1 MSTKTRLRFARHRFN
16 SARSALLKKRIFD
29 HSRALSE
36 QLNFTQLL
44 PYFSTPGYQF
54 LNNEE
59 LNKLDKLP
67 TDRLKANKLLVILRA
82 KPRYAI
88 RKFLAC
94 VFDED
99 EHSGHEDLSKLF
111 QSVLPPEEVKKIRK
125 LMRKPITRT
134 NYCNCCNRRSKST
147 LVASHR
153 SMAVVQYDG
162 PRPELPMTLVQY
174 EGCLV
179 MKSYDKLDRKLW
191 DHFSNG
197 KYDDLAVVTQR
208 IDASTKAP
216 IDIKIIGRWF
226 ESLILMHRDGNYK
239 KCLRDILIPALG
251 MCSESK
257 VQNRNILEGRICQ
270 RMAQV
275 YLVMGKKEKATKYFD
290 RAKGLLQFVARG
302 YEKVNMFCREAKI
315 MCATRPERRKEIE
328 EMFCKALGNVSE
340 DDSFAL
346 ASIPSIILSKAAFHL
361 RISFGSKPST
371 SDVEKVL
378 LPVVSADDKNKARD
392 VLKRLPISN
401 VLLTMRKCEYK
412 LLDGELMRLDGKTVA
427 AIQIFEEVICES
439 EAAKLDNIVSS
450 AKHRLQ
456 VIKAEKEWDESIEE
470 ILEGTCCV
478 DATVSKDT

>member
-1 MSTKTRLRFARHRFN
+1 MSTSSSRLRLARHHF
-16 SARSALLKKRIFD
+16 SSALLKKRILRHRIFH

-36 QLNFTQLL
+36 QLNFAQLL
-44 PYFSTPGYQF
+44 PYFLTPRYQF

-59 LNKLDKLP
+59 LNRLDKQP
-67 TDRLKANKLLVILRA
+67 TDRQKANELLIILRS
-82 KPRYAI
+82 KPWYAI
-88 RKFLAC
+88 RRFLAC

-111 QSVLPPEEVKKIRK
+111 RSVLPPEEVKKIKK
-125 LMRKPITRT
+125 LMRKPARI
-134 NYCNCCNRRSKST
+134 NCACICCNKST
-147 LVASHR
+147 LVTSHR
-153 SMAVVQYDG
+153 SRAIMQHDG
-162 PRPELPMTLVQY
+162 PRPALPMTLVQY

-179 MKSYDKLDRKLW
+179 RKSYENLDRTLW

-197 KYDDLAVVTQR
+197 RYDDLAKLTWR
-208 IDASTKAP
+208 IDANTKAP

-239 KCLRDILIPALG
+239 KCLHDILKPALG

-315 MCATRPERRKEIE
+315 MCATMPEKRKEIE
-328 EMFCKALGNVSE
+328 EMFSKALGNVSE

-346 ASIPSIILSKAAFHL
+346 ASVPSIILSMAAFHL

-378 LPVVSADDKNKARD
+378 LPKPSADDINKARN

-401 VLLTMRKCEYK
+401 VLLTMRKCEYR
-412 LLDGELMRLDGKTVA
+412 LLNGELMRLDGKTVA
-427 AIQIFEEVICES
+427 AVQIFEEVIHES
-439 EAAKLDNIVSS
+439 ETAKLSNIVAS

-456 VIKAEKEWDESIEE
+456 VIKAEKEWDESMEE
-470 ILEGTCCV
+470 ILEGNV
-478 DATVSKDT
+478 V

>member
-1 MSTKTRLRFARHRFN
+1 MPTTRLRLARNHFSSR
-16 SARSALLKKRIFD
+16 SARGSALLKKIILRKRIFY

-59 LNKLDKLP
+59 LNKLDELP

-82 KPRYAI
+82 KPWYAI

-99 EHSGHEDLSKLF
+99 EHSGHEDLAKLF
-111 QSVLPPEEVKKIRK
+111 QSILPPDEIKKIRQ
-125 LMRKPITRT
+125 LMRKPIVRV
-134 NYCNCCNRRSKST
+134 NHCSCCNRRSKST
-147 LVASHR
+147 LVTSHR

-179 MKSYDKLDRKLW
+179 RKGYDKLDRQLW

-197 KYDDLAVVTQR
+197 RYDDLAVLTKRVN
-208 IDASTKAP
+208 ANTKAP
-216 IDIKIIGRWF
+216 IDFKIIGKWF

-239 KCLRDILIPALG
+239 ICLRDILKPALG

-275 YLVMGKKEKATKYFD
+275 YLVMGKKEKATKYFN

-315 MCATRPERRKEIE
+315 MCATMPEKRKEIE
-328 EMFCKALGNVSE
+328 EMFCMALGNVSE

-361 RISFGSKPST
+361 KISFGSKPSS
-371 SDVEKVL
+371 SDIEKVL
-378 LPVVSADDKNKARD
+378 LPTVSPDDKNKARD
-392 VLKRLPISN
+392 VLKRLPKSN
-401 VLLTMRKCEYK
+401 VLLTMRKCEHK
-412 LLDGELMRLDGKTVA
+412 LLHGELLRLDDETVA
-427 AIQIFEEVICES
+427 ATQIFEEVIRES
-439 EAAKLDNIVSS
+439 ETAKLHNIVAS

-456 VIKAEKEWDESIEE
+456 VIKAEREWDDSIEE
-470 ILEGTCCV
+470 ILEGN
-478 DATVSKDT
+478 

>member
-1 MSTKTRLRFARHRFN
+1 MSTTRPRLARHHF
-16 SARSALLKKRIFD
+16 SSALRTLRNKIFY

-59 LNKLDKLP
+59 LNKLDELR
-67 TDRLKANKLLVILRA
+67 TDKLKANKLLVILKS
-82 KPRYAI
+82 KPWYAI
-88 RKFLAC
+88 RRFLAC

-99 EHSGHEDLSKLF
+99 EHSGHEDLSRLF
-111 QSVLPPEEVKKIRK
+111 QSVLPPEEVKKIKK
-125 LMRKPITRT
+125 LMRKPIARR
-134 NYCNCCNRRSKST
+134 NYCNCCNRGCRSTSVT
-147 LVASHR
+147 SHR
-153 SMAVVQYDG
+153 RMVVVQHDG

-179 MKSYDKLDRKLW
+179 MKSYEKLDRTLW

-197 KYDDLAVVTQR
+197 RYDDLATLTWR
-208 IDASTKAP
+208 IDASAKAP
-216 IDIKIIGRWF
+216 TDIKIIGRWF

-239 KCLRDILIPALG
+239 KCLRDILKPALG
-251 MCSESK
+251 MCSGSK

-302 YEKVNMFCREAKI
+302 YEKVNMFCREAKV
-315 MCATRPERRKEIE
+315 MYATMPEKRKEIE
-328 EMFCKALGNVSE
+328 EMFGMALGSVSE

-346 ASIPSIILSKAAFHL
+346 ASIPSITLSKAAFHL

-371 SDVEKVL
+371 SDIEKVL
-378 LPVVSADDKNKARD
+378 LPRPSADDVNKARD

-412 LLDGELMRLDGKTVA
+412 LLDGELKRLDGETVA
-427 AIQIFEEVICES
+427 AIQTFEEVICES
-439 EAAKLDNIVSS
+439 ETAKLNNIVAS
-450 AKHRLQ
+450 AKHRLH
-456 VIKAEKEWDESIEE
+456 VIKTEREWDESMKE
-470 ILEGTCCV
+470 ILDV
-478 DATVSKDT
+478 